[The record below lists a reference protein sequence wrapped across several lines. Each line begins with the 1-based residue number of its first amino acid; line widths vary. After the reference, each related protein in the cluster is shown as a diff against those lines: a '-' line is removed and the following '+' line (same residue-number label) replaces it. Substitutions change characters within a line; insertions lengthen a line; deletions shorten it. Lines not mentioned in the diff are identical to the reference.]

1 MEIKKSPKGNGNLL
15 RKDEMD
21 EIPEN
26 KENSRDELDIEAL
39 KKIDHAVGSRVEF
52 QLFSK

>member
-1 MEIKKSPKGNGNLL
+1 
-15 RKDEMD
+15 MD

-39 KKIDHAVGSRVEF
+39 KKIDHAVGSRCGVPTYFRNDFAEYRTGGR
-52 QLFSK
+52 FSGKK